1 MINATCPS
9 DEELIPLL
17 AGESADESIQSH
29 LQGCS
34 VCRRRLDIFRSDL
47 NALRSVSFLSG
58 EPTVTPGAAPPTPR
72 PARIGKYL
80 VVGTLDSGGQAEVF
94 RAIHPT
100 LDKELAIKLSHRAVG
115 RLSDHRPLLVAEGK
129 LLAKLEHPNL
139 ARIYDLD
146 FHDDQPFLA
155 MEYVRG
161 PNLRD
166 YAKDFSP
173 SPKEAAKLVAEVARA
188 LGVVHRHGVVHQD
201 VKPQN
206 ILIDETGRPRLI
218 DFGMARLRHAWD
230 DSGERT
236 SGGTPAFMAPEQARA
251 EETAIGPRS
260 DIFALG
266 GVLYFLLTGQVPFQ
280 ATTVTETLTLAS
292 RCEFD
297 KSALNKPGIPRGLRD
312 ICLKAMAANPVDRY
326 ARADDFAEALE
337 RFLTRP
343 QRLMR
348 FGGAA
353 VVILLVAG
361 LIGAAAGGLFSP
373 QKTIEQ
379 AGSEK
384 TVPTQPAA
392 PAPTPAPLEVLVSR
406 GDKTL
411 DLSTAL
417 PLQATDGVR
426 VRGHIP
432 AGHHAILLHYSDK
445 RPGAKKV
452 QVLSFRASTEEG
464 YTRLTFP
471 AKPGHIATLEPD
483 LTGTEV
489 VLLFATENANV
500 FDDPEQLNQ
509 FKLRVAARLGVLPPL
524 PPTTKPVWLSAS
536 EAKHG
541 RNFGDEAAKP
551 EVAVEDKLDAL
562 RKGFPDLKLS
572 VIAGV
577 AYGR

>member
-17 AGESADESIQSH
+17 AGESADASLESH

-47 NALRSVSFLSG
+47 NALRSVSFVSG
-58 EPTVTPGAAPPTPR
+58 QPTVGPETTAPAPR

-166 YAKDFSP
+166 YVKDFSP
-173 SPKEAAKLVAEVARA
+173 APKEAAKLVAEVARA

-206 ILIDETGRPRLI
+206 ILVDETGRPRLI

-266 GVLYFLLTGQVPFQ
+266 GVLYFLLTGQIPFQ
-280 ATTVTETLTLAS
+280 AATVTETLAIAG

-297 KSALNKPGIPRGLRD
+297 KSALDKPGIPRGLRD
-312 ICLKAMAANPVDRY
+312 ICLKAMSANPADRY
-326 ARADDFAEALE
+326 ARADDFADALD

-343 QRLMR
+343 QRLAR
-348 FGGAA
+348 YGGFAGA
-353 VVILLVAG
+353 ILLVAG
-361 LIGAAAGGLFSP
+361 LIGATAGGLFSP
-373 QKTIEQ
+373 QKPIEH
-379 AGSEK
+379 AETEK
-384 TVPTQPAA
+384 PVPTPPQA
-392 PAPTPAPLEVLVSR
+392 PAPVPAQLELLISR
-406 GDKTL
+406 DGKTL
-411 DLSTAL
+411 ELSNAL
-417 PLQATDGVR
+417 PLLAKDGVQ
-426 VRGHIP
+426 VCGHIP
-432 AGHHAILLHYSDK
+432 SGHHGLLLHYSDK
-445 RPGAKKV
+445 RPGLKKV
-452 QVLSFRASTEEG
+452 QVLKYRSSTEGNDTEVK
-464 YTRLTFP
+464 YP
-471 AKPGHIATLEPD
+471 AEPGHVATFEPN

-489 VLLFATENANV
+489 VLLFAAENAEA
-500 FDDPEQLNQ
+500 FGDLDQ
-509 FKLRVAARLGVLPPL
+509 FKERIMSRLGELPAL
-524 PPTTKPVWLSAS
+524 PPTTKPIWLSKS
-536 EAKHG
+536 KAKRELG
-541 RNFGDEAAKP
+541 FGENQDVKP
-551 EVAVEDKLDAL
+551 EVAVEDKLDKL